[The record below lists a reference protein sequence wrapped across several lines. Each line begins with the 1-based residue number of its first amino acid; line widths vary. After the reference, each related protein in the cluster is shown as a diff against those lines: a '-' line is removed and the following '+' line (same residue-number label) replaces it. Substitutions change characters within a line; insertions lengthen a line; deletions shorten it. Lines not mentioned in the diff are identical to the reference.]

1 MGEQQ
6 FNLEQRSFCSFTSH
20 VASEL
25 GAIVHGDLA
34 LELHLASL
42 VTNSDVELGKPLLE
56 TAKRITVLSPE
67 GVQLS
72 SLSDFGDI
80 AEVNGAVVVVS
91 AAAVN
96 AFGFNSEGT
105 LNYTIEFEDA
115 SQKRG
120 AIPIHVSTN
129 KQNGMFSQFYYK
141 ECLELP
147 ATITMPGFS
156 GDVEIPVI
164 KLENLLISELFTF
177 ERNGNSE
184 RISELADALRASWKT
199 RDFDRKGFE
208 STMEAELRVASKDIN
223 RGKIR
228 DKYRE
233 FLAFLDGKKDRF
245 STMPPPP
252 KRLSRQVR

>member
-1 MGEQQ
+1 MGEEQ

-20 VASEL
+20 VTNEL
-25 GAIVHGDLA
+25 GAVVHGDLA

-42 VTNSDVELGKPLLE
+42 VTNGAELGKPLLE
-56 TAKRITVLSPE
+56 NAHRITVLSPE
-67 GVQLS
+67 GVKLS
-72 SLSDFGDI
+72 SLSDFDDI
-80 AEVNGAVVVVS
+80 AEVKGAVVVLS
-91 AAAVN
+91 ATASN

-115 SQKRG
+115 SKKRG
-120 AIPIHVSTN
+120 SIPILVSTDR
-129 KQNGMFSQFYYK
+129 KNGMFSQFYYR

-147 ATITMPGFS
+147 ATIIMPGFS

-177 ERNGNSE
+177 ERSGNSE
-184 RISELADALRASWKT
+184 RISELADSLRSSWKT
-199 RDFDRKGFE
+199 RDFDRKDFE
-208 STMEAELRVASKDIN
+208 STMEAELKSASKDIN

-252 KRLSRQVR
+252 KKLSRAVR